1 MIPLVATLAG
11 IVFLA
16 GSFLRFYLP
25 LFWNKLLLCVCS
37 FVLMEVI
44 LKNDFGDFSLFLNG
58 SFVLLA
64 SYSFSWYGALIS
76 VLLITL
82 LPYNGAEIQW
92 YPMPMTVLLL
102 TGVVG
107 LVFHRQLRR
116 KLASETV
123 WQTQLYKQSR
133 HLSILKEIGIAIQ
146 STMELGKLLHIIL
159 TAITAGYGLGFN
171 RALLFL
177 IDESDSRLKG
187 ELGIGSMNEEEG
199 IAIWNAVVNTRMDL
213 GDFIDMKDEKQVHD
227 YELNGLLRDTVIPIT
242 SNHIIG
248 LAITEQKPYIVRE
261 IDRNDP
267 LQLMIAARF
276 LMTSFA
282 VIPMLNQGKALGIII
297 VDNNINHEPLDL
309 EEVDSIVPLAAQA
322 SIAIENSRLYKR
334 TQQMSITDG
343 LTGLYN
349 QRYLQETL
357 HKLAAQADQN
367 GSPLGL
373 IILDIDFFKHY
384 NDTNGHLEGNK
395 VLIEL
400 ARIITKSVDK
410 LHVPCRFGGEEFVVL
425 LPETSLEGAQRTA
438 EQIRSLVEQFPFHNA
453 QSQPNGAVTVSVG
466 LASYR
471 HGMSIQQ
478 LQDRADTALYEAKR
492 NGKNQVIVYREGA

>member
-1 MIPLVATLAG
+1 MIPLVTAIAG

-16 GSFLRFYLP
+16 GSFFRFYLP

-37 FVLMEVI
+37 FTLMEVI
-44 LKNDFGDFSLFLNG
+44 LINDFGDFSLFLNG
-58 SFVLLA
+58 AFVLLA
-64 SYSFSWYGALIS
+64 SYSFSWRGALIS

-82 LPYNGAEIQW
+82 SPFSGAETQW
-92 YPMPMTVLLL
+92 FPMPVIVLLL

-107 LVFHRQLRR
+107 SVFHRQLRR
-116 KLASETV
+116 KLVSETI

-133 HLSILKEIGIAIQ
+133 HLSILKEISIAIQ

-177 IDESDSRLKG
+177 MDESDSLLKG

-199 IAIWNAVVNTRMDL
+199 IAIWNAVVDTRMDL
-213 GDFIDMKDEKQVHD
+213 GDFIDMKDRTHVHD
-227 YELNGLLRDTVIPIT
+227 YELNGLLRATSIPLVPD
-242 SNHIIG
+242 HIVG
-248 LAITEQKPYIVRE
+248 QALAENKPYIVRK
-261 IDRNDP
+261 IDPADP
-267 LQLMIAARF
+267 VQRLMSQLFR
-276 LMTSFA
+276 MTSFA

-322 SIAIENSRLYKR
+322 SIAIDNSRLYKR

-349 QRYLQETL
+349 QRYMQETL
-357 HKLAAQADQN
+357 LKLAEQADRD

-373 IILDIDFFKHY
+373 IILDIDSFKHY
-384 NDTNGHLEGNK
+384 NDTNGHMEGNK

-400 ARIITKSVDK
+400 ARIITKSVAK

-425 LPETSLEGAQRTA
+425 LPETTVEEAQRTA
-438 EQIRSLVEQFPFHNA
+438 EKIRSLVEQFPFHNA
-453 QSQPNGAVTVSVG
+453 EAQPGGAVTVSVG

-471 HGMSIQQ
+471 HGMNIQQ
-478 LQDRADTALYEAKR
+478 LQARADTALYEAKR
-492 NGKNQVIVYREGA
+492 SGKNQVIVYREGA

>member
-1 MIPLVATLAG
+1 
-11 IVFLA
+11 
-16 GSFLRFYLP
+16 
-25 LFWNKLLLCVCS
+25 
-37 FVLMEVI
+37 
-44 LKNDFGDFSLFLNG
+44 
-58 SFVLLA
+58 
-64 SYSFSWYGALIS
+64 
-76 VLLITL
+76 
-82 LPYNGAEIQW
+82 
-92 YPMPMTVLLL
+92 
-102 TGVVG
+102 
-107 LVFHRQLRR
+107 
-116 KLASETV
+116 
-123 WQTQLYKQSR
+123 
-133 HLSILKEIGIAIQ
+133 
-146 STMELGKLLHIIL
+146 
-159 TAITAGYGLGFN
+159 
-171 RALLFL
+171 
-177 IDESDSRLKG
+177 
-187 ELGIGSMNEEEG
+187 
-199 IAIWNAVVNTRMDL
+199 
-213 GDFIDMKDEKQVHD
+213 
-227 YELNGLLRDTVIPIT
+227 
-242 SNHIIG
+242 
-248 LAITEQKPYIVRE
+248 
-261 IDRNDP
+261 
-267 LQLMIAARF
+267 
-276 LMTSFA
+276 MTSFA

-425 LPETSLEGAQRTA
+425 LPETSIEEAQRTA

-492 NGKNQVIVYREGA
+492 SGKNQVIVYREGA

>member
-1 MIPLVATLAG
+1 MIPLVMITAVVL
-11 IVFLA
+11 FLA

-37 FVLMEVI
+37 FALMEVI
-44 LKNDFGDFSLFLNG
+44 LKNDFGDFSLFIYG
-58 SFVLLA
+58 AFVLLA
-64 SYSFSWYGALIS
+64 SYSFSWYGVCGSVILIAAFS
-76 VLLITL
+76 SGGTD
-82 LPYNGAEIQW
+82 IQW
-92 YPMPMTVLLL
+92 YPMPLITLLL

-107 LVFHRQLRR
+107 TIFHRQLRR
-116 KLASETV
+116 KLALETV
-123 WQTQLYKQSR
+123 WQTQMYKQSR

-146 STMELGKLLHIIL
+146 STMEPGKLLHIIL

-177 IDESDSRLKG
+177 MDESDSRLKG
-187 ELGIGSMNEEEG
+187 ELGIGSMNEQEG
-199 IAIWNAVVNTRMDL
+199 MCIWNAVVSDRMNL
-213 GDFIDMKDEKQVHD
+213 GDFIAMKDNTHVRD
-227 YELNGLLRDTVIPIT
+227 YELNDLLRATVIT
-242 SNHIIG
+242 LSSNHFIQR
-248 LAITEQKPYIVRE
+248 AITEQKPYLVRS
-261 IDRNDP
+261 IDPTDYVQIMLSKIFHMN
-267 LQLMIAARF
+267 
-276 LMTSFA
+276 SFA
-282 VIPMLNQGKALGIII
+282 VVPMLNQGKAVGIIV
-297 VDNNINHEPLDL
+297 VDNNINHEPIDI
-309 EEVDSIVPLAAQA
+309 EEVDSIIPLAAQA

-349 QRYLQETL
+349 QRYMQETL
-357 HKLAAQADQN
+357 HNLAVQADSK
-367 GSPLGL
+367 GSPLSL

-400 ARIITKSVDK
+400 ADIITGSVGK

-425 LPETSLEGAQRTA
+425 LPETSRDEAQRVA
-438 EQIRSLVEQFPFHNA
+438 ELIRSKVERHPFHNA
-453 QSQPNGAVTVSVG
+453 KAQPDERVTVSVG
-466 LASYR
+466 LAAYR

-492 NGKNQVIVYREGA
+492 SGKNQVVVFREGA